1 MKVIPLGKNI
11 IIEQKDAQKKTAS
24 GLITANNQ
32 KPNEGK
38 VVSVGDEIT
47 KIKKDD
53 SVLFSQFGGTVMD
66 YKGKELLVLKEHDI
80 LAIIK

>member
-1 MKVIPLGKNI
+1 MKIIPLGKNI

-24 GLITANNQ
+24 GIITANSQ

-38 VVSVGDEIT
+38 VIAAGDEIT
-47 KIKKDD
+47 KIKKNDT
-53 SVLFSQFGGTVMD
+53 VLFSQFGGTTIE
-66 YKGKELLVLKEHDI
+66 YGSKELLMLKEHDI